1 MNVKGLGLVGAIHH
15 LFDQLINV
23 IQLDRADADDIVNNL
38 PR

>member
-1 MNVKGLGLVGAIHH
+1 MSVKGPGLVCAKHH

-23 IQLDRADADDIVNNL
+23 IQPDRADADDVVNNL